1 MWMVMSMQ
9 WKPSGD
15 DSIDVNLKLPE
26 ECVVCMT
33 RMGLSPSLGTQ
44 RRILDSRNNLS
55 MEIVKKDLWQEILR
69 LKAQQAQQPQGYL
82 AVNSPAKTAGGANK
96 KKSGASTAQD
106 L

>member
-69 LKAQQAQQPQGYL
+69 LKA
-82 AVNSPAKTAGGANK
+82 
-96 KKSGASTAQD
+96 
-106 L
+106 